1 MSIDTNLV
9 GSPLDSG
16 VINQISARASLHK
29 QSGFSDDNSVIFRSK
44 KNAWLKLSSFVEITD
59 TDLAKALG
67 GTGTS
72 VARKW
77 CLFNGLHQTNGVD
90 RKPLGMEGYGIGG
103 IQELG
108 FRPMPG
114 LTSATIEYA
123 GTAGSIQIA
132 TVRAKVWTMEQLT
145 YIDALYLRLGFS
157 VLLEWGHGM
166 YADNLGNIKISESPI
181 DIFGNNYSKEG
192 ILKELASKRKSSFGN
207 YDGMLGLVTNYN
219 WTQTNDGGYDI
230 TISLTGIGSIIES
243 LKINGTETSPVVN
256 FSGGNASSVQTA
268 TRKVTSSI
276 ESFLTLLKSQAT
288 LNKSQ
293 ADFKQYVG
301 YAMKN
306 GLNYLRS
313 PSDQFTK
320 GFNADYMV
328 TDNKN
333 IPNVDFDQ
341 LCRYAKVNF
350 QTGDNTKTDY
360 VYIPLGL
367 LLAYISNS
375 CVFYDKRTSTVRPI
389 VYIDFNPETN
399 FCFRLP
405 QQFSIDPRVCLV
417 DLACKDDEFNELFS
431 VRNINPATIQN
442 KFVQNINDLT
452 FNIYN
457 SQGTSQYKDNAVA
470 AGTRGKIMNIMVNI
484 DKIFEI
490 LQSQRDTETS
500 NVYLSLFVE
509 TLLKDINRSLGSVNK
524 FRIGYVDEANTIRI
538 YDDQLVDSA
547 AGPAAANL
555 PTLPVFGLSSVV
567 RDFSLKTETSTRIGS
582 LLAITAMAGERRPV
596 AGNRDGSAF
605 SALNSRLRDR
615 LMPLRESTSING
627 GSSTTS
633 TGSDNVQALTEQA
646 QLFNNHVTNMF
657 GLFKFN
663 VDDIEKCI
671 QYYPE
676 TMNTLKTEIA
686 VKNGAP
692 VVEATDVS
700 ARGIL
705 PLALNVT
712 LDGLSGIKL
721 YQAFKLPIDR
731 LPAQYKEGSKTRI
744 GFTIAGISHAI
755 DNQQWVTS
763 IRAMMI
769 NIPAQKGRTS
779 GGFGSGL
786 GGRPGGAGGGGGG
799 GGAQPQATPIG
810 LSQLG
815 FIIPVSKPFIINSF
829 QYRSKTKE
837 YGKLMPKVDDD
848 HHGIDIVGPNAGRR
862 DDTLSR
868 QVGGYG
874 TTGDFVYAVYDGT
887 VRVAGAVNGF
897 GYAVYLSH
905 KIGNDSY
912 ETVYGHMP
920 LGGIFVKVGDTVKK
934 GDKIAYIGNEF
945 PHKGFH
951 LHFEIWKG
959 LQHRG
964 KLLDPMDELPFFT
977 LNGGNI
983 PGNIAQKNVKYS

>member
-9 GSPLDSG
+9 GSPLDQG
-16 VINQISARASLHK
+16 VISQINARASLHK
-29 QSGFSDDNSVIFRSK
+29 QTGFSDDNSAIFRSK

-59 TDLAKALG
+59 SQLATALG

-72 VARKW
+72 VAKKW
-77 CLFNGLHQTNGVD
+77 CLFNGLHNTNGVD

-103 IQELG
+103 IVELG

-132 TVRAKVWTMEQLT
+132 TVKAKAWTMEQLN

-166 YADNLGNIKISESPI
+166 YADNSGNIKISESPI
-181 DIFGNNYSKEG
+181 DIFNNNYSKEG
-192 ILKELASKRKSSFGN
+192 ILKQLASKRKSSFGN

-219 WTQTNDGGYDI
+219 WTQTADGGYDI

-243 LKINGTETSPVVN
+243 LKINGTETAPVVTTA
-256 FSGGNASSVQTA
+256 GGATATQTA
-268 TRKVTSSI
+268 SKKITSSI
-276 ESFLTLLKSQAT
+276 ESFLTLLKSQAVQ
-288 LNKSQ
+288 NKSQ

-301 YAMKN
+301 YAFKA
-306 GLNYLRS
+306 GLDYMRN
-313 PSDQFTK
+313 PSDDFRK
-320 GFNADYMV
+320 GFNAEYMV
-328 TDNKN
+328 SENKN

-350 QTGDNTKTDY
+350 QTGDNTKTDF

-375 CVFYDKRTSTVRPI
+375 CVFYDKRTSSVKPI
-389 VYIDFNPETN
+389 LYIDFNPETN

-442 KFVQNINDLT
+442 KFTQNINDLT
-452 FNIYN
+452 FNLYSN
-457 SQGTSQYKDNAVA
+457 QGISQYKDSKVA

-490 LQSQRDTETS
+490 LESQRDTETS

-509 TLLKDINRSLGSVNK
+509 SLLREINRSLGSVNR
-524 FRIGYVDEANTIRI
+524 FRIGYVDEANTVRI
-538 YDDQLVDSA
+538 YDDQLVDSE
-547 AGPAAANL
+547 AGPAAGKL
-555 PTLPVFGLSSVV
+555 PTMPVFGLSSIV

-615 LMPLRESTSING
+615 LMPLRESTSINA

-633 TGSDNVQALTEQA
+633 TGSDNVQGLTEQA

-671 QYYPE
+671 QFYPE

-692 VVEATDVS
+692 IVEATDVS

-705 PLALNVT
+705 PLGLNIT
-712 LDGLSGIKL
+712 LDGISGIKL

-731 LPAQYKEGSKTRI
+731 LPAQYKEGALTRI
-744 GFTIAGISHAI
+744 GFTIAGVSHTI
-755 DNQQWVTS
+755 DNQQWVTA

-779 GGFGSGL
+779 SNFTKPQKP
-786 GGRPGGAGGGGGG
+786 RPGGDSGGT
-799 GGAQPQATPIG
+799 GAQPQTTPIA

-815 FIIPVSKPFIINSF
+815 FILPVSKPYYISSF
-829 QYRSKTKE
+829 QFRSKGKE
-837 YGKLMPKVDDD
+837 YGKLMPKVDAN
-848 HHGIDIVGPNAGRR
+848 HYGIDILGPNGRNR
-862 DDTLSR
+862 NDTLS
-868 QVGGYG
+868 QQFGGYG
-874 TTGDFVYAVYDGT
+874 TNGDYVYAVYDGT
-887 VRVAGAVNGF
+887 VRIAGPVNGF
-897 GYAVYLSH
+897 GYAIYLNH
-905 KIGNDSY
+905 TVNGVLY
-912 ETVYGHMP
+912 ETVYGHVP
-920 LGGIFVKVGDTVKK
+920 LASIAVKVGDTVKQ
-934 GDKIAYIGNEF
+934 GDVIAYIGNEF

-959 LQHRG
+959 LQKKG
-964 KLLDPMDELPFFT
+964 KLEDPMDILPFFAA
-977 LNGGNI
+977 NGGNI
-983 PGNIAQKNVKYS
+983 PGNTADDHVVYS